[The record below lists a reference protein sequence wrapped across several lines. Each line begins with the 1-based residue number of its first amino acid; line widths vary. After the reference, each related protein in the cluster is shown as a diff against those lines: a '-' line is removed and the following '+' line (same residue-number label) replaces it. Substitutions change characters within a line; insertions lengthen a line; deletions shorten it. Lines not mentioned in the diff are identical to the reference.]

1 MRLTILIALI
11 ANFALGAGPAT
22 STAPAGV
29 TLYDANPDHLWNR
42 LHHALLVRTAPTGEE
57 FGQDTIDPLLWTN
70 TRHLLDE
77 PSHKQAIAILD
88 EFITAHGERLIS
100 DPLKRAVL
108 QRDLW
113 AVFDWSAE
121 DGIEGDPF
129 ARQRR
134 ELQARL
140 AEVIRRVA
148 LSKEKI
154 ETLPD
159 TYAAAIQA
167 HRFPGA
173 FDPDRPEPLLPADLY
188 DPKGPWI
195 SLAHPGDGV
204 VAPVHVRDF
213 DARSIFDVFLRLPDG
228 RKAGLDYL
236 RSLNDVQP
244 KVVPATNSSSARKSR
259 LEYTPDLMLN
269 PKVPQFP
276 AGTQVALVRR
286 ALLVDRDGQL
296 RPTHLIE
303 SVQLR
308 VYREIADAE
317 RRTNPKEQAFFE
329 FRFSRR
335 AMLADP
341 SRALNA
347 LSENSK
353 DVEFVKFQTMG
364 IDPFEADNDRER
376 RYTASAMATCVSCHA
391 QAGVNSFN
399 SFTRR
404 FGPVTFSPE
413 LTDSSLDFQAT
424 VTMLEKRRR
433 FDWGLLQGMLHATT
447 LPAP

>member
-1 MRLTILIALI
+1 MRLTILIAIL
-11 ANFALGAGPAT
+11 LVSSVGAGPAT
-22 STAPAGV
+22 STAPAPV

-57 FGQDTIDPLLWTN
+57 FGEDTVDPLLWSN
-70 TRHLLDE
+70 SQHLLDE

-88 EFITAHGERLIS
+88 EFIITHGERLIR

-121 DGIEGDPF
+121 DAIEGDPF
-129 ARQRR
+129 GRQRR

-148 LSKEKI
+148 LSKEEI
-154 ETLPD
+154 SALPD
-159 TYAAAIQA
+159 TYAAVIRA
-167 HRFPGA
+167 HCFPAA
-173 FDPDRPEPLLPADLY
+173 FDPNHPTPFLPADLY
-188 DPKGPWI
+188 DPKGQWI

-213 DARSIFDVFLRLPDG
+213 DARSVFDVFLRLPDG

-236 RSLNDVQP
+236 RSLKDVQP
-244 KVVPATNSSSARKSR
+244 KVVPTTHSSSARTSP
-259 LEYTPDLMLN
+259 LTYTPELMLN

-276 AGTQVALVRR
+276 AGTQVVLVRR
-286 ALLVDRDGQL
+286 ALLVDREGQL

-308 VYREIADAE
+308 VHREIADAE

-341 SRALNA
+341 SRALSA
-347 LSENSK
+347 LSENSR

-364 IDPFEADNDRER
+364 VDPFEADNDREG

-391 QAGVNSFN
+391 QAGINSFN

-413 LTDSSLDFQAT
+413 LTDSSPEFQAT

-447 LPAP
+447 QPAR